1 MHRLR
6 ITVAALMMAVA
17 ATPAAAENV
26 LRWASDVGALT
37 FDPHSANHGPSIVQ
51 RDPVYERLL
60 TTSARLEVV
69 PQLAVAWR
77 PVDSV
82 TWEFEL
88 RQGVRF
94 HDGAPFTAEDVVFS
108 IERARAEHSQY
119 AGYFADISGVR
130 GIDAHTVRITT
141 RVPDALLPD
150 RLRKLFIISKAW
162 AERHGVTRTADFE
175 AGEKTYA
182 THHANGT
189 GPFILEAFEPG
200 GEVVTRRN
208 PDWWGYEHYPVNFD
222 RIEFT
227 PIAAPEQRLAA
238 LLSGEIDL
246 LTSPPF
252 DALDRIEAT
261 PGLKLVQTTQLRSV
275 WLGVIQASPTLRS
288 SDIKDANP
296 FKDERVRRAMYQA
309 IDVEAIRDGVMQGL
323 SVPAGMIIPPGVNGH
338 APEFEQ
344 RLPYDPEAAKAL
356 LAEARY
362 PKGFTLTLDCPSN
375 QYINDEAICRMV
387 ARQLSEVGIAVS
399 VDAQPEDRHYQ
410 KVDARES
417 EFWLES
423 FTAETL
429 DSLEVF
435 DLFFRSGGIFNAFG
449 YANPRVD
456 GLIEQLG
463 TASVTYARDALI
475 EEVWR
480 ILLDDVVFLPLHH
493 QVLVWAMRQNLDLP
507 VSPLNYPVFREA
519 RFKPAKAN

>member
-1 MHRLR
+1 MSKVIVAL
-6 ITVAALMMAVA
+6 IGLVAAVLAG
-17 ATPAAAENV
+17 PASAENV

-69 PQLAVAWR
+69 PQLALAWR
-77 PVDSV
+77 PIDPL

-94 HDGAPFTAEDVVFS
+94 HDGSSFTAEDVVFS
-108 IERARAEHSQY
+108 LERARAEHSQY
-119 AGYFADISGVR
+119 AGYFVDISDVR
-130 GIDAHTVRITT
+130 AGDAYMVRITT
-141 RVPDALLPD
+141 RAPDALLPD

-162 AERHGVTRTADFE
+162 AEKHGVTRTADFR
-175 AGEKTYA
+175 AGEETYA

-189 GPFILEAFEPG
+189 GPFVLEAFEPG
-200 GEVVTRRN
+200 GRIAMRRN
-208 PDWWGYEHYPVNFD
+208 SDWWGYEHYPVNID

-252 DALDRIEAT
+252 DSLDQIEAT
-261 PGLKLVQTTQLRSV
+261 PGLKFVQTTQLRSV
-275 WLGVIQASPTLRS
+275 WLGVNHASPTLRS
-288 SDIKDANP
+288 SDIKGGNP

-309 IDVEAIRDGVMQGL
+309 IDVQAIRDKVMQGL

-344 RLPYDPEAAKAL
+344 RLPYNPQAARAL
-356 LAEARY
+356 LAEAGY
-362 PKGFTLTLDCPSN
+362 PNGFSVTLDCPSN
-375 QYINDEAICRMV
+375 QYINDEAICRT
-387 ARQLSEVGIAVS
+387 AAEQLSGIGIAVS
-399 VDAQPEDRHYQ
+399 IDAQPEDRHYH

-417 EFWLES
+417 DFWLES

-435 DLFFRSGGIFNAFG
+435 DLFFRSGGLFNAFG

-456 GLIEQLG
+456 GLIEELG
-463 TASVTYARDALI
+463 TASLTYARDALI

-480 ILLDDVVFLPLHH
+480 IVLGDIVFLPLHH
-493 QVLVWAMRQNLDLP
+493 QVLVWAMRENLDLP

-519 RFKPAKAN
+519 RLKAPAN